1 MREIVELFFSLVE
14 GFFEFNS
21 DDEKTPK
28 KVRRIF
34 KGVIIFLILM
44 TILITFIVFSNETKA
59 YTITRYN

>member
-28 KVRRIF
+28 KVRRYS
-34 KGVIIFLILM
+34 K
-44 TILITFIVFSNETKA
+44 E
-59 YTITRYN
+59 